1 MSDMLLVARA
11 LLMDSRTSQ
20 MRWSEWTEAEVAA
33 FELRRQRRMVWRPL
47 SSMFAAATPRVKP
60 AG

>member
-20 MRWSEWTEAEVAA
+20 QRWSEWSEAEVAA
-33 FELRRQRRMVWRPL
+33 FELRRQRRLARRPF
-47 SSMFAAATPRVKP
+47 SAMFALGPRAKS